1 MYTLTNQTKL
11 KSILMDLIW
20 QLLSVPYLFSRE
32 YEKVLTRSQL
42 YLYWAP
48 CRRPPVVHPSP
59 GVQSQDW
66 GIWDLAS
73 FVSDFSKIGWR
84 CHTKQKM
91 FSVLKQIK
99 VCRQSEPGL
108 NHLSVQ
114 YRLWKLWSQLS
125 TEFKISTQSHHYLSL
140 GFSFSITK
148 QDRRIWHLKYYLQFR

>member
-1 MYTLTNQTKL
+1 MSSCFLLFFCGYVPFVPSCPHTNSLTNQTKL

-48 CRRPPVVHPSP
+48 RRRPPVVHPSP
-59 GVQSQDW
+59 CVQSRDW

-84 CHTKQKM
+84 VPHKAKNVFCIKTDLGLPAVRTRIEPPVCPVQVMKTMKPTK
-91 FSVLKQIK
+91 
-99 VCRQSEPGL
+99 
-108 NHLSVQ
+108 
-114 YRLWKLWSQLS
+114 YRV
-125 TEFKISTQSHHYLSL
+125 
-140 GFSFSITK
+140 
-148 QDRRIWHLKYYLQFR
+148 